1 MKIEAKKDGK
11 GNIVISEDSFEMIL
25 ACLDNQKFVGE
36 QPQNG
41 DSLSVG
47 EDNYWKGQEDIQNTI
62 DHYNREC
69 RKILHQKY
77 VLRTECDGY
86 FLAKKYEHQTEDA
99 EWTGED
105 VGLVYEL
112 FKDTRII
119 YNETRD
125 LLPLDGSEKIIEGT
139 EPIGKTKD
147 GWIAVKPEPTP
158 WLIERPLRYDY
169 QYLTISEDGK
179 TNRTWKQD
187 EINKIQELFN
197 GGGEKRKE
205 KDITDEPSIED

>member
-1 MKIEAKKDGK
+1 METMKIDAKKDGK
-11 GNIVISEDSFEMIL
+11 GNIVISEESFDMLL

-47 EDNYWKGQEDIQNTI
+47 VDEYLKGQQDIQSTI

-77 VLRTECDGY
+77 VLRTESDGF
-86 FLAKKYEHQTEDA
+86 FLAKKYEHQQEDTE
-99 EWTGED
+99 WSGED

-119 YNETRD
+119 YNEKID
-125 LLPLDGSEKIIEGT
+125 LLPLDGSEVIMEGT
-139 EPIGKTKD
+139 EPIGKDKD
-147 GWIAVKPEPTP
+147 GWFIIEPEPRP
-158 WLIERPLRYDY
+158 WLIERVMRYDGI
-169 QYLTISEDGK
+169 YLTISEDGK
-179 TNRTWKQD
+179 KNRPWKED
-187 EINKIQELFN
+187 EILKISEILN
-197 GGGEKRKE
+197 N
-205 KDITDEPSIED
+205 

>member
-36 QPQNG
+36 LPQNG

-47 EDNYWKGQEDIQNTI
+47 EDKYFTTQQDIQNVI
-62 DHYNREC
+62 DSYNREC

-77 VLRTECDGY
+77 VLRTESDGY
-86 FLAKKYEHQTEDA
+86 FLAKKYEHQSEDT

-105 VGLVYEL
+105 VGKVYEL
-112 FKDTRII
+112 FKDTRIV
-119 YNETRD
+119 YKKPEN
-125 LLPLDGSEKIIEGT
+125 LLPLDGTEEIMKGN
-139 EPIGKTKD
+139 EPIGKTQD
-147 GWIAVKPEPTP
+147 GWFAVEPEPRP
-158 WLIERPLRYDY
+158 WLIERPLRCDY

-179 TNRTWKQD
+179 TNRPWKNE
-187 EINKIQELFN
+187 EIEKISEILN
-197 GGGEKRKE
+197 N
-205 KDITDEPSIED
+205 

>member
-1 MKIEAKKDGK
+1 MKFLNIILKNKFMMKIEAKKDGK
-11 GNIVISEDSFEMIL
+11 GNIIISEDSFEMVL

-41 DSLSVG
+41 DSLSIDKD
-47 EDNYWKGQEDIQNTI
+47 EYWKGQRDIQDAI
-62 DHYNREC
+62 DFYNREC

-77 VLRTECDGY
+77 VLRTESDGY
-86 FLAKKYEHQTEDA
+86 FLAKRYEHQTEDT

-119 YNETRD
+119 RKKPEN
-125 LLPLDGSEKIIEGT
+125 LLPLDGSEKIIDGT
-139 EPIGKTKD
+139 DPIGKTEC
-147 GWIAVKPEPTP
+147 GWMVVDPEPTP

-169 QYLTISEDGK
+169 EYITISEDGK
-179 TNRTWKQD
+179 TNRPWKQE
-187 EINKIQELFN
+187 EIDKILKILN
-197 GGGEKRKE
+197 NR
-205 KDITDEPSIED
+205 

>member
-11 GNIVISEDSFEMIL
+11 GNIIISEDSFEMVL
-25 ACLDNQKFVGE
+25 ACLDNQRFVGE
-36 QPQNG
+36 QPQNA

-47 EDNYWKGQEDIQNTI
+47 KDEYWKGQQDIQNTI

-77 VLRTECDGY
+77 VLRTESEGY
-86 FLAKKYEHQTEDA
+86 FLVKRYEHQTEDT

-105 VGLVYEL
+105 IGLVNEL

-119 YNETRD
+119 YEKPEN
-125 LLPLDGSEKIIEGT
+125 LLPLDNSEEIMKGIG
-139 EPIGKTKD
+139 PI
-147 GWIAVKPEPTP
+147 PTP

-169 QYLTISEDGK
+169 VYLTISEDGK
-179 TNRTWKQD
+179 TNRPWKED
-187 EINKIQELFN
+187 EIANISKILKGRN
-197 GGGEKRKE
+197 GLIE
-205 KDITDEPSIED
+205 SIFEEQSQ

>member
-36 QPQNG
+36 LPQNG

-47 EDNYWKGQEDIQNTI
+47 EDNYWKGQQDIQNAI
-62 DHYNREC
+62 DHYNRES

-77 VLRTECDGY
+77 VLRTESDGY
-86 FLAKKYEHQTEDA
+86 FLAKKYEHQSEDT

-105 VGLVYEL
+105 VGKVYEL
-112 FKDTRII
+112 FKDTRIV
-119 YNETRD
+119 YEKPEN
-125 LLPLDGSEKIIEGT
+125 LLPLDGTEEIMEGT
-139 EPIGKTKD
+139 EPIGKTQD
-147 GWIAVKPEPTP
+147 GWIAVEPEPRP
-158 WLIERPLRYDY
+158 WLIERSLRFDY

-179 TNRTWKQD
+179 TNRPWKKE
-187 EINKIQELFN
+187 EIEKISEILN
-197 GGGEKRKE
+197 N
-205 KDITDEPSIED
+205 

>member
-36 QPQNG
+36 LPQNG

-47 EDNYWKGQEDIQNTI
+47 EDNYWKGQQDIQNAI
-62 DHYNREC
+62 DHYNRES

-77 VLRTECDGY
+77 VLRTESDGY
-86 FLAKKYEHQTEDA
+86 FLAKKYEHQSEDT

-105 VGLVYEL
+105 VGKVYEL
-112 FKDTRII
+112 FKDTRIV
-119 YNETRD
+119 YKKPEN
-125 LLPLDGSEKIIEGT
+125 LLSLDESEEIMEGT
-139 EPIGKTKD
+139 EPIGKTQD
-147 GWIAVKPEPTP
+147 GWIAVEPEPRP
-158 WLIERPLRYDY
+158 WLIERSLRFDY

-179 TNRTWKQD
+179 TNRPWKKE
-187 EINKIQELFN
+187 EIEKISEILN
-197 GGGEKRKE
+197 N
-205 KDITDEPSIED
+205 

>member
-1 MKIEAKKDGK
+1 MMKIEAKKDGK
-11 GNIVISEDSFEMIL
+11 GNVVISEDSFEMIL
-25 ACLDNQKFVGE
+25 TCLDNQKFVGE
-36 QPQNG
+36 SPQNG

-47 EDNYWKGQEDIQNTI
+47 KDVYWKGQKDIKVVI
-62 DHYNREC
+62 DDYNREC

-77 VLRTECDGY
+77 ILRTESDGFY
-86 FLAKKYEHQTEDA
+86 LCKKYEHQTEDT

-119 YNETRD
+119 YKETRD
-125 LLPLDGSEKIIEGT
+125 LLPLDGSEEIMEGT

-147 GWIAVKPEPTP
+147 GWLAVEPEPTP
-158 WLIERPLRYDY
+158 WLIERPLMYDY

-179 TNRTWKQD
+179 TNRPWKQE
-187 EINKIQELFN
+187 EIQQINNLFN
-197 GGGEKRKE
+197 NK
-205 KDITDEPSIED
+205 

>member
-1 MKIEAKKDGK
+1 MMKIEAKKDGK
-11 GNIVISEDSFEMIL
+11 GNIVISEDSFEMVL

-47 EDNYWKGQEDIQNTI
+47 EDEYWKGQQDIQNTI

-77 VLRTECDGY
+77 ILRTESDGY
-86 FLAKKYEHQTEDA
+86 FLAKKYEHQTEDT

-105 VGLVYEL
+105 IGLVYEL

-119 YNETRD
+119 YEKPEK
-125 LLPLDGSEKIIEGT
+125 LLPLDGSEEIMEGT
-139 EPIGKTKD
+139 KPIGKTED
-147 GWIAVKPEPTP
+147 GWMVVEPKPTP
-158 WLIERPLRYDY
+158 WLIERTLRYDY
-169 QYLTISEDGK
+169 EYLTISEDGK
-179 TNRTWKQD
+179 TNRPWKQD
-187 EINKIQELFN
+187 EIDKITKILNE
-197 GGGEKRKE
+197 GREK
-205 KDITDEPSIED
+205 

>member
-1 MKIEAKKDGK
+1 MRKIEAKKDGK
-11 GNIVISEDSFEMIL
+11 GNIVISEDSFGMVL

-47 EDNYWKGQEDIQNTI
+47 KDEYWKGQQDIQDTI

-77 VLRTECDGY
+77 VLRTESDGY
-86 FLAKKYEHQTEDA
+86 FLAKKYEHQTEDT

-105 VGLVYEL
+105 VGLAYEL

-119 YNETRD
+119 YNEIRD
-125 LLPLDGSEKIIEGT
+125 LLPLDGSEQIMEGAEAIE
-139 EPIGKTKD
+139 KDMD
-147 GWIAVKPEPTP
+147 GWMPCVPEPSP
-158 WLIERPLRYDY
+158 WLIERSLRYDY
-169 QYLTISEDGK
+169 AFLTISENGK
-179 TNRTWKQD
+179 TNRPWKPE
-187 EINKIQELFN
+187 EIIQ
-197 GGGEKRKE
+197 
-205 KDITDEPSIED
+205 IEHILNNQK